1 MENAQRTYLCID
13 LKTFYASV
21 ECAERGLDPFTT
33 NLVVADPTRGRT
45 TICLAI
51 SPAMKALGVRNR
63 CRIFEIPE
71 GIEYI
76 KAMPRMKLYMRKSAE
91 IYQLYLRYFS
101 QDDIHVY
108 SVDECFI
115 DVTPYLSTYGNA
127 VEIAHML
134 IDAVFEQTHIT
145 ATAGVGTNLFLAK
158 VALDVTAKHTP
169 SGIGVL
175 DEQLFKQQIQP
186 HRPITDIWGIGP
198 GIARRLARRG
208 IYDLAGVAATSRD
221 ALFKEFGVNA
231 EFLIDHANGVEPCTI
246 AQIKK
251 YQSKSTGMGN
261 GQVLPRDYAYE
272 ETLTVLREMCDTLV
286 HDLMAKHC
294 VAGGVALMVG
304 YGRAGGQN
312 SNEAGV
318 AWSNTA
324 SENAEG
330 SHGDGIAHSSGG
342 SCGFEGSFRVSAE
355 RAFANSTPTKK
366 KPSPWCLPTPTK
378 GGPGQPLPH
387 TWRELRGGYAGG
399 QRKMAGRT
407 ASLQRIWQTLLSL
420 YQDIVDPSQQIRRLN
435 INLTGVMS
443 DAFEEY
449 SLFDMEERAEERT
462 REEAIMAVKKKFGAN
477 ALLRASSL
485 TEASTIKE
493 RNNQVG
499 GHHA

>member
-1 MENAQRTYLCID
+1 MENEQRAYLCID

-76 KAMPRMKLYMRKSAE
+76 KAMPRMKLYMQKSAE

-101 QDDIHVY
+101 PSDIHVY

-115 DVTPYLSTYGNA
+115 DVTPYLSTYGEPEA
-127 VEIAHML
+127 IAHML
-134 IDAVFEQTHIT
+134 IDAVMQQTHIT
-145 ATAGVGTNLFLAK
+145 ATAGIGTNLFLAK
-158 VALDVTAKHTP
+158 VALDITAKHTP

-175 DEQLFKQQIQP
+175 NEQLFKEQIW
-186 HRPITDIWGIGP
+186 HHLPITDIWGIGP

-208 IYDLAGVAATSRD
+208 IYDLAGVAAANREG
-221 ALFKEFGVNA
+221 LFKEFGVNA
-231 EFLIDHANGVEPCTI
+231 EFLIDHANGYEPCTI

-251 YQSKSTGMGN
+251 YQSKSTSMAN
-261 GQVLPRDYAYE
+261 GQVLPRDYTYE

-286 HDLMAKHC
+286 HDLMKKHC

-304 YGRAGGQN
+304 YARGAG
-312 SNEAGV
+312 
-318 AWSNTA
+318 
-324 SENAEG
+324 
-330 SHGDGIAHSSGG
+330 SSGCSG
-342 SCGFEGSFRVSAE
+342 SKSNGTGSSGSVGFEGSFRVPATQTVNSKPSA
-355 RAFANSTPTKK
+355 K
-366 KPSPWCLPTPTK
+366 KPSPWCLPEPNK
-378 GGPGQPLPH
+378 GGPGQPIAP
-387 TWRELRGGYAGG
+387 TWRDLRGGYAAG
-399 QRKMAGRT
+399 QRKMGGRT

-420 YQDIVDPSQQIRRLN
+420 FHDIVDPSQQIRRLS
-435 INLTGVMS
+435 INLTGIMS

-449 SLFDMEERAEERT
+449 SLFDMQERAEERT
-462 REEAIMAVKKKFGAN
+462 REEAIMAVKEKFGEN
-477 ALLRASSL
+477 ALLRGSSL